1 MVLKISE
8 FWYCGLPKTDD
19 KDKTDFFKDSKKM
32 LFSKTSAFPLIL
44 LRFAGVV
51 LKFCVARRMKD
62 SFGAGEYFY
71 ERRWVRP
78 HTVKRLPSTVKRTSK
93 SAYGMPYIRFGWCW
107 YAGRGSCANT
117 ARSAFCC
124 AGGNLVQQLWGERN
138 LQCAIFLLKGKTS
151 FSVRIGIGIW
161 EVRLNIVNRSTVH

>member
-1 MVLKISE
+1 MVIKISE

-44 LRFAGVV
+44 LRFAGVA

-117 ARSAFCC
+117 ARSAFCWV
-124 AGGNLVQQLWGERN
+124 A
-138 LQCAIFLLKGKTS
+138 
-151 FSVRIGIGIW
+151 GIW
-161 EVRLNIVNRSTVH
+161 SSSCGGKETSNVPFFCWKEKPPLASG

>member
-1 MVLKISE
+1 
-8 FWYCGLPKTDD
+8 
-19 KDKTDFFKDSKKM
+19 M

-93 SAYGMPYIRFGWCW
+93 SAYGMPYTGLLMLIRR
-107 YAGRGSCANT
+107 AGSCANT